1 MWGAEKSEAAEAA
14 GFIFRLVIL
23 PPLRS
28 VYRKR
33 KTEYKQGVDYM
44 FTTKGYAAYSAHEP
58 LKPFSFERREPTPD
72 WCARSQGLFTYPLSS
87 YRLVGAGLYPA
98 WVASCSVMYLPF
110 LVVP

>member
-1 MWGAEKSEAAEAA
+1 
-14 GFIFRLVIL
+14 LVIL

-72 WCARSQGLFTYPLSS
+72 
-87 YRLVGAGLYPA
+87 
-98 WVASCSVMYLPF
+98 
-110 LVVP
+110 